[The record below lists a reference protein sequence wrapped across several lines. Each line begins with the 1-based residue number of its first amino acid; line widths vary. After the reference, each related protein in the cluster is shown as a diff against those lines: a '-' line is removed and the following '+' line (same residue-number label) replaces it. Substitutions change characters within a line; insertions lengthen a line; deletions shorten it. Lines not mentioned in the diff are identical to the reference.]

1 MCRGARRQRHHARPR
16 RQPPSPRQG
25 KHPQRLFS
33 RALLS
38 TDFHA
43 LVNDRALPLGTR
55 CRLRQCSQEGAASFQ
70 FAIPDTPERTLT
82 DAEYLSQ
89 WRHTYGLD
97 QPQLYAGTRCSTTC
111 ATHGPTADIDEDE
124 WRCGAHMLS
133 CGSSPFRLVRH
144 NKAARR
150 VLKPFYEGLGYEWDE
165 RDIHCHLSSAKRL
178 DARCRNSAVSHRDE
192 GLDASVVCPACPTYV
207 TQRAAEDR
215 TYVTDSVERAK
226 HAKHAGAAAANNMD
240 YVTWAATTYGGWGE
254 RFLDRRVRPEYAK
267 RLQAEKKA
275 GRSGWAAIRWRQR
288 LYEDM
293 GIELAR
299 ANYRMLMERT
309 LPPRVGG

>member
-1 MCRGARRQRHHARPR
+1 M
-16 RQPPSPRQG
+16 
-25 KHPQRLFS
+25 
-33 RALLS
+33 
-38 TDFHA
+38 
-43 LVNDRALPLGTR
+43 
-55 CRLRQCSQEGAASFQ
+55 
-70 FAIPDTPERTLT
+70 
-82 DAEYLSQ
+82 
-89 WRHTYGLD
+89 W
-97 QPQLYAGTRCSTTC
+97 
-111 ATHGPTADIDEDE
+111 
-124 WRCGAHMLS
+124 
-133 CGSSPFRLVRH
+133 
-144 NKAARR
+144 
-150 VLKPFYEGLGYEWDE
+150 
-165 RDIHCHLSSAKRL
+165 
-178 DARCRNSAVSHRDE
+178 
-192 GLDASVVCPACPTYV
+192 
-207 TQRAAEDR
+207 RAAEDR

-226 HAKHAGAAAANNMD
+226 HAKHASAAAANNMD